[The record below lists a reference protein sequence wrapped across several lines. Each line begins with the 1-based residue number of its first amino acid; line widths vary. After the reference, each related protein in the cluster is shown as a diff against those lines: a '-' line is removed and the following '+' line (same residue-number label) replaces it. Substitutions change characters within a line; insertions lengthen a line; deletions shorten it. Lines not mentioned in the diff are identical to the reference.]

1 MLDMVSKGA
10 AYGMPSLQARK
21 RRNMVREMSDQL
33 LDGPDKVNIIKNSQ
47 KKFTKKF
54 RKKITK
60 NFTKNFTKNSR

>member
-33 LDGPDKVNIIKNSQ
+33 LDGPDKV
-47 KKFTKKF
+47 KK
-54 RKKITK
+54 
-60 NFTKNFTKNSR
+60 

>member
-33 LDGPDKVNIIKNSQ
+33 LDGPDKVKMILIKNYKESLLQ
-47 KKFTKKF
+47 QNNFLKF
-54 RKKITK
+54 
-60 NFTKNFTKNSR
+60 

>member
-33 LDGPDKVNIIKNSQ
+33 LDGPDKVKMILIKKIIKKVCYN
-47 KKFTKKF
+47 KKFH
-54 RKKITK
+54 
-60 NFTKNFTKNSR
+60 

>member
-33 LDGPDKVNIIKNSQ
+33 LDGPDKVEIILKKIFT
-47 KKFTKKF
+47 KKFTKF
-54 RKKITK
+54 Y
-60 NFTKNFTKNSR
+60 NCFY

>member
-47 KKFTKKF
+47 KKVHE
-54 RKKITK
+54 KISQK
-60 NFTKNFTKNSR
+60 NH